1 MNARRDRAHNRAQ
14 PGKQPLGFA
23 SRIMG
28 ALIKGVCKHG
38 FIPGLGAGTDAD
50 ARSVA
55 PTRFVGTNLRV
66 GDRPRRPGSRRER
79 PLRWAS

>member
-1 MNARRDRAHNRAQ
+1 MNARRDRAHNRAE

-23 SRIMG
+23 SKTMDALFKG
-28 ALIKGVCKHG
+28 ACKHG
-38 FIPGLGAGTDAD
+38 FIPERGAGTDAN

-55 PTRFVGTNLRV
+55 PTPFVGTNPSG
-66 GDRPRRPGSRRER
+66 GDRPGRGGNRRER